1 MGIFKKLSS
10 AKTAVTAPQTYRR
23 NPFDRLESYTP
34 LASVNNSLYRELRE
48 AVPVLDAAIYKI
60 VRLTGGFRVECADQG
75 VEEAVNSFLR
85 GVPVGGNQTAR
96 IFDAVCERVSGKVT
110 SFGEPYVCVKAK
122 AYMPRTVKNNDLIAE
137 IEAGIK
143 KEVSVSCA
151 VSTFTCSVCGED
163 MRGGKCK
170 HLKGRSYGQEI
181 CSCILSD
188 VTDAYEWSFVAIPA
202 QINAGVTKGFG
213 RFAECEDIIKA
224 VSEGSCV
231 KLTQEQSRELCAYI
245 DSLEEQAQEGRLF
258 RKSLTDEAVRFACI
272 ALPELDREAVSKMCS
287 AAQIA
292 ELIKI
297 KDAFRLKAGGVIP
310 LSPQLKA
317 KKEKPN
323 VNNNEFKF

>member
-1 MGIFKKLSS
+1 MNKEFKTSISPCTVTEDEMKLINKLTVRELDKAEVFTFNVVLCDNEVDRDSERFDIAALEKLAELFVGVTGIFDH
-10 AKTAVTAPQTYRR
+10 
-23 NPFDRLESYTP
+23 NP
-34 LASVNNSLYRELRE
+34 
-48 AVPVLDAAIYKI
+48 
-60 VRLTGGFRVECADQG
+60 C
-75 VEEAVNSFLR
+75 
-85 GVPVGGNQTAR
+85 GGNQTAR

-213 RFAECEDIIKA
+213 RFAECEDVIKA
-224 VSEGSCV
+224 VREGSCV

>member
-1 MGIFKKLSS
+1 MNKDFKTSISPCTVTEDEMKLINKLTVRELDKAEVFTFNVVLCDNEVDRDSERFDIAALEKLAELFVGVTGIFDH
-10 AKTAVTAPQTYRR
+10 
-23 NPFDRLESYTP
+23 NP
-34 LASVNNSLYRELRE
+34 
-48 AVPVLDAAIYKI
+48 
-60 VRLTGGFRVECADQG
+60 C
-75 VEEAVNSFLR
+75 
-85 GVPVGGNQTAR
+85 GGNQTAR

-213 RFAECEDIIKA
+213 RFAECEDVIKA
-224 VSEGSCV
+224 VREGSCV
-231 KLTQEQSRELCAYI
+231 KLTQEQSRELCTYI

-297 KDAFRLKAGGVIP
+297 KDAFRLKASGVIP
-310 LSPQLKA
+310 ISPQLKA

>member
-1 MGIFKKLSS
+1 MNKEFKTSISPCTVTEDEMKLINKLTVRELDKAEVFTFNVVLCDNEVDRDSERFDIAALEKLAELFVGVTGIFDH
-10 AKTAVTAPQTYRR
+10 
-23 NPFDRLESYTP
+23 NP
-34 LASVNNSLYRELRE
+34 
-48 AVPVLDAAIYKI
+48 
-60 VRLTGGFRVECADQG
+60 C
-75 VEEAVNSFLR
+75 
-85 GVPVGGNQTAR
+85 GGNQTAR

-213 RFAECEDIIKA
+213 RFAECEDVIKA
-224 VSEGSCV
+224 VREGSCV
-231 KLTQEQSRELCAYI
+231 KLTQEQSRELGAYI